1 MDTPNEGLVVAQETK
16 DFHIGTV
23 LTITSGKL
31 ISPDH
36 IGGVY
41 EICDWMTGESNM
53 THQLPRVSREIEG
66 NLREQ
71 HPDLT
76 AVDVPAGLDSWEK
89 VDAFLST
96 LYPTFGERV
105 AVAPLRPEDHTYIDP
120 IAELKMIKPDAE
132 IITVDLGSPEDV

>member
-1 MDTPNEGLVVAQETK
+1 MSATTK
-16 DFHIGTV
+16 DFHIGTI

-41 EICDWMTGESNM
+41 EICDWMTGESNF

-66 NLREQ
+66 PLREQ
-71 HPDLT
+71 HPDLA
-76 AVDVPAGLDSWEK
+76 AVEVPGGLDSWEK
-89 VDAFLST
+89 VHAFLES

-105 AVAPLRPEDHTYIDP
+105 PVAPLDAEDHTSIDP
-120 IAELKMIKPDAE
+120 LAE
-132 IITVDLGSPEDV
+132 IAMIRPDLPVLAISLGGDDVER